1 MSRSAENNL
10 TPRVAPFKVTQGH
23 RISDRSATHDFLL
36 VIHNH
41 STDFQ
46 TKFGVKV
53 ARWQRKRSIE
63 FEARYVTFKAGLW
76 LRFGGGEDIHRK
88 TGYALFGAC
97 LIVSLL
103 AVCQPFIKLL
113 LTYLLT
119 YILKFCRIS
128 CFCGSM
134 RSIECHS
141 SLLCVSAHI
150 LQFAI
155 FVHIFHSVL

>member
-53 ARWQRKRSIE
+53 ARGQRKRSIE
-63 FEARYVTFKAGLW
+63 FEEYPDHVTSRLKQGYGYGLVVGKIY
-76 LRFGGGEDIHRK
+76 LAKLGML
-88 TGYALFGAC
+88 YSAL
-97 LIVSLL
+97 V
-103 AVCQPFIKLL
+103 
-113 LTYLLT
+113 
-119 YILKFCRIS
+119 
-128 CFCGSM
+128 
-134 RSIECHS
+134 
-141 SLLCVSAHI
+141 
-150 LQFAI
+150 
-155 FVHIFHSVL
+155 